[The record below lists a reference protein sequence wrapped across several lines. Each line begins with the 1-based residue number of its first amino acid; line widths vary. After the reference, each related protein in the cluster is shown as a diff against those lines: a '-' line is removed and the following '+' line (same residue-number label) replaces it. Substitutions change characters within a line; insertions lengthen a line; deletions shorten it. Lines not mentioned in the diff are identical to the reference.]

1 MRIFEKK
8 LFILSAISV
17 FLLTGC
23 FDLDAQLKISPSGK
37 VTGKITYTLDKTLM
51 ASAGYT
57 SLEQV
62 KTKINEPGEVGFA
75 KGCPN
80 QTLSENQSSYVVLCE
95 VNNQDYN
102 DDKNFGVFRD
112 NNLITFI
119 FKQNSDNSNES
130 DNNLIELGKVNI
142 ELQFSNPIEQVSENR
157 QGLVTRRSISEVKI
171 SGTASEKMDVRIT
184 SRAGSDSAT
193 ESNANFSPIPENLI
207 KRAQDFQI
215 APSNIGGLISSDLR
229 FTASNSP
236 YTIVSTLE
244 IPRGKTVYVE
254 PGVIFDSSQLSKLSA
269 DKSITFQVQGKIYF
283 NGTAKD
289 KIKLLGAP
297 QTHFH
302 SKFASQ
308 ESGIYVNFLQVI
320 GGTYFFGDRTAEAR
334 ANFKIYN
341 SRFINLKGSWE
352 IVYPYGKN
360 ELVNNY
366 FHKSSQIRTLV
377 HSSDGGLLIQGNEFV
392 GLSAG
397 HREKEK
403 DCWIESIAYY
413 GSKLRV
419 VENDF
424 SQAQGYALCVF
435 YSAESSID
443 ARGNYWGTTEESRI
457 LEKILDARISLNYP
471 SIIDVSNPLESIKL
485 NPKIPSNDAAKDATF
500 EANEL
505 SRQANFRSEPSK
517 KPKVKSSQT
526 KKVSEKSILC
536 FKGNDRLTVS
546 GKNPKCPSGYT
557 KK

>member
-1 MRIFEKK
+1 MRIFKKK
-8 LFILSAISV
+8 LFILGAISV
-17 FLLTGC
+17 FLLTSC
-23 FDLDAQLKISPSGK
+23 TDLDAQLKISPSGK
-37 VTGKITYTLDKTLM
+37 VTGKITYTLDKNLM
-51 ASAGYT
+51 AVAGYT

-62 KTKINEPGEVGFA
+62 KTKLDEPGEVDFA

-80 QTLSENQSSYVVLCE
+80 QTLSENQNSYVVLCE
-95 VNNQDYN
+95 FNNQDYN

-112 NNLITFI
+112 NDFITFI
-119 FKQNSDNSNES
+119 FKQNNDNTSESN
-130 DNNLIELGKVNI
+130 NNLIELGKVNI

-184 SRAGSDSAT
+184 SRAGADST
-193 ESNANFSPIPENLI
+193 IESNANFSPIPETLI

-215 APSNIGGLISSDLR
+215 APSKIGGLIKSDLR
-229 FTASNSP
+229 FVLANSP
-236 YTIVSTLE
+236 YTISSTLE

-254 PGVIFDSSQLSKLSA
+254 PGIIFDSSLLSKLSA

-302 SKFASQ
+302 SKFADK
-308 ESGIYVNFLQVI
+308 ESGIYANFLQVI
-320 GGTYFFGDRTAEAR
+320 GGTYFLGDRTAEAN
-334 ANFKIYN
+334 ANFKIFN
-341 SRFINLKGSWE
+341 SRFTNLKGSWE

-377 HSSDGGLLIQGNEFV
+377 HSSSGDLLIQGNEFV

-413 GSKLRV
+413 GGKLRV

-435 YSAESSID
+435 YSVDSSID
-443 ARGNYWGTTEESRI
+443 ARGNYWGTTEEVRI

-471 SIIDVSNPLESIKL
+471 SIIDVSNPLKSTKSNSKL
-485 NPKIPSNDAAKDATF
+485 PSTDAVKDATF

-505 SRQANFRSEPSK
+505 MRQANSRSESSK
-517 KPKVKSSQT
+517 KSKVKPSQT
-526 KKVSEKSILC
+526 KKVSKKSILC
-536 FKGNDRLTVS
+536 LKGNNLLTVS
-546 GKNPKCPSGYT
+546 GKNPKCPSGYV
-557 KK
+557 KR

>member
-1 MRIFEKK
+1 MQIFKK
-8 LFILSAISV
+8 KMFIFNAISV

-23 FDLDAQLKISPSGK
+23 TDLDAQLKISLSGR
-37 VTGKITYTLDKTLM
+37 VTGKITYTIDKNLLA
-51 ASAGYT
+51 ASGIS
-57 SLEQV
+57 SLEQL
-62 KTKINEPGEVGFA
+62 KIKLNEPGDVDFA

-80 QTLSENQSSYVVLCE
+80 QTLSENQNSYVVLCE

-102 DDKNFGVFRD
+102 NDKNFGVFRD
-112 NNLITFI
+112 NELITFI
-119 FKQNSDNSNES
+119 FKQNIDNTSGN
-130 DNNLIELGKVNI
+130 DNNLIELGKINI

-157 QGLVTRRSISEVKI
+157 QGLVTRRSINEVKI

-184 SRAGSDSAT
+184 SRAGADSDT
-193 ESNANFSPIPENLI
+193 ESKANFSPIPETLI

-215 APSNIGGLISSDLR
+215 ASSKIGGLIPSDLR
-229 FTASNSP
+229 FVVANSP

-254 PGVIFDSSQLSKLSA
+254 PGVIFDSSLLSKLSA
-269 DKSITFQVQGKIYF
+269 EKSITFQVQGRIYF
-283 NGTAKD
+283 NGTPKD

-302 SKFASQ
+302 SKFADK
-308 ESGIYVNFLQVI
+308 ESGIYANFLQVI
-320 GGTYFFGDRTAEAR
+320 GGIYFLGDRTAEAR

-366 FHKSSQIRTLV
+366 FHKSSQIRTLI
-377 HSSDGGLLIQGNEFV
+377 HSSDGDLLIQGNEFI
-392 GLSAG
+392 GLSSG
-397 HREKEK
+397 HREKGK
-403 DCWIESIAYY
+403 DCWIESIAHYL
-413 GSKLRV
+413 GKLKV

-424 SQAQGYALCVF
+424 SQARGYALCVF

-443 ARGNYWGTTEESRI
+443 ARGNYWGTNEEARI
-457 LEKILDARISLNYP
+457 LEKILDARNSLNYP
-471 SIIDVSNPLESIKL
+471 SIIDISNPLKSTKSNSLPTSIY
-485 NPKIPSNDAAKDATF
+485 AAIDATF

-505 SRQANFRSEPSK
+505 TRQANFRSESSQK
-517 KPKVKSSQT
+517 SRVKPSQT
-526 KKVSEKSILC
+526 KKVSKKTILC
-536 FKGNDRLTVS
+536 FRGKDRLTVS
-546 GKNPKCPSGYT
+546 GNNPKCPSGYI